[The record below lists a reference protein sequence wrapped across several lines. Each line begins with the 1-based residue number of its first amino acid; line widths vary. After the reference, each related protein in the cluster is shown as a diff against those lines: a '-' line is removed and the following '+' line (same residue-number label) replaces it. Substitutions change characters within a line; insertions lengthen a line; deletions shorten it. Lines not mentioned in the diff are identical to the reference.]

1 MDDIGH
7 IILYF
12 FAYAFLGWV
21 WETIYVS
28 LQERKFVYRGFLLGP
43 YCPLYGFGVLLLL
56 EVLSPLKGN
65 IPLLFVVSFLVMSLL
80 EYVTSYVLEKL
91 FHQRWWDYSGELL
104 NINGRVALKSSVFW
118 AAMSVVILLWLHPHV
133 VAFANATLSL
143 SHWIPIV
150 IAVVLVAD
158 AVHTVVRL
166 AGFNVLLKQVQA
178 VIEEHTEHIGEVA
191 AQRVSELRRSG
202 RPRFTERRLL
212 KAYPRATSSQL
223 QSFSDIRLVLLAM
236 RRRRVPRASRP
247 VRKGVE

>member
-43 YCPLYGFGVLLLL
+43 YCPIYGFGTLLLL

-65 IPLLFVVSFLVMSLL
+65 IPLLFVVSLLAMSVL
-80 EYVTSYVLEKL
+80 EYLTSYVLEKL
-91 FHQRWWDYSGELL
+91 FHQRWWDYSNEPL
-104 NINGRVALKSSVFW
+104 NINGRVALKSSLFW
-118 AAMSVVILLWLHPHV
+118 AVMGVVIVLWLQPHV
-133 VAFANATLSL
+133 RM
-143 SHWIPIV
+143 
-150 IAVVLVAD
+150 VAD
-158 AVHTVVRL
+158 IVLSFGVWVPFVIGGIMLADATHTIVRL
-166 AGFNVLLKQVQA
+166 AGFNVLLKQIQMGINA
-178 VIEEHTEHIGEVA
+178 RTEHIGELVA
-191 AQRVSELRRSG
+191 ERVNEVRRSG

-236 RRRRVPRASRP
+236 QRRRRTPKR
-247 VRKGVE
+247 